1 MKHANAIATHHYRQ
15 GVTSLILLIVLLA
28 GLIVYKIRPALR
40 NIGVARATGSLMLRP
55 YLAQRADQSALE
67 LVSKES
73 FAYLRIIWPALVFGI
88 LIAAAARIAISPEWF
103 ARLVGTAGWQGAVSG
118 AAAGAPLMLCSCC
131 AAPVFE
137 GLYER
142 THRLDASL
150 ALMLGAPSLNAA
162 AMILTFMLFPLPI
175 AAGRVAMTLIALAGL
190 AVVGTRMTASPALQ
204 LSEEELA
211 SKPQPLLGSY
221 AAAIVHVAVR
231 TVPLILVGIVV
242 GIFLF
247 NQAPGS
253 AVLVHSNSP
262 FLVALV
268 VGAALLLPVPT
279 LFEIPLGYSLFV
291 AGVPAGIIAAVL
303 FAGPVVNLPS
313 LLVVG
318 RAAGARIAMTLGL
331 YLWLV
336 AVAIGFAIPR

>member
-1 MKHANAIATHHYRQ
+1 MKHANDYRQ
-15 GVTSLILLIVLLA
+15 GVTSLVLLTVLLA
-28 GLIVYKIRPALR
+28 GLIAYKTRPALR
-40 NIGVARATGSLMLRP
+40 NIGVTRATGSLTLRP
-55 YLAQRADQSALE
+55 YLAQPADQSALK
-67 LVSKES
+67 LVGKES

-88 LIAAAARIAISPEWF
+88 LIAAAARMAISPEWF
-103 ARLVGTAGWQGAVSG
+103 ARLVGTAGWRGAVSG

-150 ALMLGAPSLNAA
+150 ALMLAAPSLNPAA
-162 AMILTFMLFPLPI
+162 LILTFMLFPLPI
-175 AAGRVAMTLIALAGL
+175 AAGRAAMTLTALAGI
-190 AVVGTRMTASPALQ
+190 AGVGARMTVSPVLK
-204 LSEEELA
+204 LREDELT
-211 SKPQPLLGSY
+211 SKPHPLLGSY

-231 TVPLILVGIVV
+231 TVPLILGGIAI

-268 VGAALLLPVPT
+268 IGAALLLPVPT
-279 LFEIPLGYSLFV
+279 LFEIPLGYSMFV
-291 AGVPAGIIAAVL
+291 AGIPAGMIAAVL

-318 RAAGARIAMTLGL
+318 RAAGARVATTLGL
-331 YLWLV
+331 FLWFV
-336 AVAIGFAIPR
+336 AVGIGLAIPC